1 MTVLKQ
7 MGGCFGLIGRNGKE
21 PLYKEEI
28 LCLEEM
34 SVIEEMLMNQI
45 DLRFYHSCE
54 DRDMVKKVNTYGC
67 NIEKCNNWVDFL
79 VLTKRDFA

>member
-1 MTVLKQ
+1 MMVLKQ
-7 MGGCFGLIGRNGKE
+7 MGGCFGLSGRNGKE

-28 LCLEEM
+28 LYLEEM

-67 NIEKCNNWVDFL
+67 NIEKCNTTIGLIFWY
-79 VLTKRDFA
+79 